1 MLEGPFC
8 IWDFGYGKNAPKN
21 INEYLGRKVVFYDK
35 VYTVVHVEPS
45 DRQVYRV
52 DGSVIPGAASLFMAR
67 WQGRDG
73 QPEGMGANAATIAE
87 PCKTICHWHPDVD
100 FREDAEECAR
110 LYKAALAGNEA
121 RKQQAAEEKLRVTE
135 LRNAREARFRELCP
149 EWAKAYIVAVHQQN
163 ESDIMTDY
171 FSASETRVVLL
182 GFSKSIREN
191 FSEMR
196 KLAAKFPF
204 VAHLSEE
211 GEEHRE
217 KYTGGHGYYLAGR
230 GGWYS
235 GWIIRKENFG
245 RDGRPAWHREGVEL
259 ESYIESLS

>member
-8 IWDFGYGKNAPKN
+8 VFDFGYGKNAPKN
-21 INEYLGRKVVFYDK
+21 INDYLGRKVVFYDK

-45 DRQVYRV
+45 DRHIYRV
-52 DGSVIPGAASLFMAR
+52 DRSVIPGTANLFIAR
-67 WQGRDG
+67 WKGRDG
-73 QPEGMGANAATIAE
+73 QPEGMGANASTIAE
-87 PCKTICHWHPDVD
+87 PCKTICHWHPDVN

-110 LYKAALAGNEA
+110 LYEAALTENEA
-121 RKQQAAEEKLRVTE
+121 RKRREEEEKRRVTE
-135 LRNAREARFRELCP
+135 LRNSRDARFRELRP
-149 EWAKAYIVAVHQQN
+149 EWAKAYVVAVLQKN
-163 ESDIMTDY
+163 ESDPMTDY
-171 FSASETRVVLL
+171 YSASETRVVLL
-182 GFSKSIREN
+182 GFSKSTREN

-217 KYTGGHGYYLAGR
+217 RYTGGHGYYLAGR

-235 GWIIRKENFG
+235 GWIIRKERIG
-245 RDGRPAWHREGVEL
+245 QDGSPEGHREGLEL
-259 ESYIESLS
+259 ELYLGMTK

>member
-8 IWDFGYGKNAPKN
+8 IFDFGYGKNAPKN
-21 INEYLGRKVVFYDK
+21 INDYLGRKVVFYDK

-45 DRQVYRV
+45 DRHIYRV
-52 DGSVIPGAASLFMAR
+52 DRSVIPGTASLFIAR
-67 WQGRDG
+67 WKGRDG
-73 QPEGMGANAATIAE
+73 QPEGMSANASTIAE
-87 PCKTICHWHPDVD
+87 PCKTICHWHPDVE
-100 FREDAEECAR
+100 FREDSEECAR

-121 RKQQAAEEKLRVTE
+121 RKQREAEEKRRVTE
-135 LRNAREARFRELCP
+135 LRNARTEQFKKIRP
-149 EWAKAYIVAVHQQN
+149 DWAKAYIVAVHQQN
-163 ESDIMTDY
+163 ESDSMTDY
-171 FSASETRVVLL
+171 FSARETRVVLL
-182 GFSKSIREN
+182 GFSKSTREN

-217 KYTGGHGYYLAGR
+217 KDTGGHGYYLAGR

-235 GWIIRKENFG
+235 GWIVRKECIG
-245 RDGRPAWHREGVEL
+245 QDGGPEWHKEGLEL
-259 ESYIESLS
+259 GPCMELTK